1 MLDKIQHTDDQ
12 KSNPITWAKY
22 TEYLGQ
28 PYQFLIEVHR
38 VHSNECILCQ
48 DFQEVLAFR
57 DENSELVRQDE
68 YMFNPE
74 NFKYGGRIFN
84 GESRTYKYTVFIE
97 RRDRPDSGEI
107 PPLNIKGIFEV
118 ETLEKRLK

>member
-1 MLDKIQHTDDQ
+1 MLDKIQHIDDQ

-38 VHSNECILCQ
+38 VHSKECILCQ

-74 NFKYGGRIFN
+74 YFKYGGSIFN